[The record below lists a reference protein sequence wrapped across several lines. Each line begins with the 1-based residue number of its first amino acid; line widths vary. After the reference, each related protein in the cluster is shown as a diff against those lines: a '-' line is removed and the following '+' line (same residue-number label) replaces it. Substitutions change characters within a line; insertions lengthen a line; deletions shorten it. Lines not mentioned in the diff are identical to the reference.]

1 MIYIFYIIFELE
13 MKISKS
19 TNNTIVDESINYDSI
34 FDFLIG
40 AIDCLIAIRIKE
52 CKPLTNRMKRF
63 YASSIIHYNLGIT
76 NPISESALQIYKK
89 YYKETVN
96 KVEIADLLKIISKR
110 NWIFYDKEE
119 KSIEIHPLFK
129 KIDLKNLS
137 FSFNII
143 LRKNENQ
150 PD

>member
-1 MIYIFYIIFELE
+1 MY
-13 MKISKS
+13 
-19 TNNTIVDESINYDSI
+19 
-34 FDFLIG
+34 
-40 AIDCLIAIRIKE
+40 
-52 CKPLTNRMKRF
+52 RMKRF

-119 KSIEIHPLFK
+119 RSIEIHPLFK